1 MFFFFLILRRP
12 PISTC
17 PDTLFPYV
25 PLFRSL
31 LVLVAVSSV
40 MWVALGTAQKNTLAL
55 VRQVADFSVA
65 GLIDQI
71 GYHLGSAQQQS
82 EVLAAMMQRGEIDI
96 DDRERLAGALRGALA
111 ATSQVTGIAYFSAR
125 GWSLR
130 VGRSEEHTSEL
141 QSLMRT
147 SYAVFC

>member
-1 MFFFFLILRRP
+1 
-12 PISTC
+12 
-17 PDTLFPYV
+17 
-25 PLFRSL
+25 
-31 LVLVAVSSV
+31 

-55 VRQVADFSVA
+55 VRQVADFTVA

-111 ATSQVTGIAYFSAR
+111 ATSPVTGIAYFSAQ
-125 GWSLR
+125 GWSQI
-130 VGRSEEHTSEL
+130 GRGSGRE
-141 QSLMRT
+141 RG
-147 SYAVFC
+147 C

>member
-1 MFFFFLILRRP
+1 MTQELIPRGPVGGDAAKPPAAARQAWRGWRP
-12 PISTC
+12 TIAVVLT
-17 PDTLFPYV
+17 FG
-25 PLFRSL
+25 FGL

-82 EVLAAMMQRGEIDI
+82 EEIGRASC
-96 DDRERLAGALRGALA
+96 RER
-111 ATSQVTGIAYFSAR
+111 VCKY
-125 GWSLR
+125 
-130 VGRSEEHTSEL
+130 V
-141 QSLMRT
+141 
-147 SYAVFC
+147 

>member
-1 MFFFFLILRRP
+1 MTQEIITSAPVDGDAAKPPAAARP
-12 PISTC
+12 AWRCWRPTIAVVLT
-17 PDTLFPYV
+17 FG
-25 PLFRSL
+25 FGL

-82 EVLAAMMQRGEIDI
+82 E
-96 DDRERLAGALRGALA
+96 
-111 ATSQVTGIAYFSAR
+111 
-125 GWSLR
+125 
-130 VGRSEEHTSEL
+130 RSEEHTSEL
-141 QSLMRT
+141 QSLMRI
-147 SYAVFC
+147 SYAVFCLKKKN

>member
-1 MFFFFLILRRP
+1 MTQEIITGAPVGGDAAKPPAAARPAWRCLRP
-12 PISTC
+12 TIAVVLT
-17 PDTLFPYV
+17 FG
-25 PLFRSL
+25 FGL

-96 DDRERLAGALRGALA
+96 DDRDRPAGALRGGRAPPA
-111 ATSQVTGIAYFSAR
+111 QVR
-125 GWSLR
+125 GLPP
-130 VGRSEEHTSEL
+130 
-141 QSLMRT
+141 
-147 SYAVFC
+147 